1 MNRKIEFASLEYHN
15 DNYLY
20 LDGENQ
26 MARTTVEQ
34 QLAKLKKQKAALEKK
49 EQELLDRSN
58 NKDLIKIV
66 ALIRKAGLTA
76 ADITKAMKGSK
87 RTVRAKAS
95 KLAGVKVEPK
105 YRNPKDKTQT
115 WTGRGRAPVW
125 AAALKKAGKLDSVLI
140 RA

>member
-1 MNRKIEFASLEYHN
+1 M
-15 DNYLY
+15 
-20 LDGENQ
+20 
-26 MARTTVEQ
+26 
-34 QLAKLKKQKAALEKK
+34 
-49 EQELLDRSN
+49 
-58 NKDLIKIV
+58 IKIV

-76 ADITKAMKGSK
+76 ADITKAMKGNK
-87 RTVRAKAS
+87 RTGRAKAS

>member
-1 MNRKIEFASLEYHN
+1 MV
-15 DNYLY
+15 
-20 LDGENQ
+20 
-26 MARTTVEQ
+26 RTTVEQ

>member
-1 MNRKIEFASLEYHN
+1 MS
-15 DNYLY
+15 
-20 LDGENQ
+20 
-26 MARTTVEQ
+26 RTTVEQ

>member
-1 MNRKIEFASLEYHN
+1 MAS
-15 DNYLY
+15 
-20 LDGENQ
+20 
-26 MARTTVEQ
+26 TTVEQ